1 MRKYAEKSM
10 KTMIYRKNTSY
21 KIKITKM
28 TGLFC
33 FYIELCS
40 SEHLPEVEI
49 FSLLEE
55 QIPKYKLRADT
66 LTQFA
71 GYQNEV
77 SISYISCCLSRP
89 TFYWL
94 NILFINH

>member
-1 MRKYAEKSM
+1 MSINFLLL
-10 KTMIYRKNTSY
+10 TD
-21 KIKITKM
+21 
-28 TGLFC
+28 
-33 FYIELCS
+33 LCS
-40 SEHLPEVEI
+40 SEYLPEVEI

-77 SISYISCCLSRP
+77 SEFTYCRVKL
-89 TFYWL
+89 
-94 NILFINH
+94 INNDEKII

>member
-1 MRKYAEKSM
+1 MYD
-10 KTMIYRKNTSY
+10 
-21 KIKITKM
+21 
-28 TGLFC
+28 LFHYY
-33 FYIELCS
+33 FLIDLCS
-40 SEHLPEVEI
+40 SDHLPEVEI

-77 SISYISCCLSRP
+77 SKNKFSDLYEIIDLISWIVSGLVCA
-89 TFYWL
+89 
-94 NILFINH
+94 

>member
-1 MRKYAEKSM
+1 MCRIRN
-10 KTMIYRKNTSY
+10 IYILSA
-21 KIKITKM
+21 
-28 TGLFC
+28 LFPD
-33 FYIELCS
+33 LCS

-77 SISYISCCLSRP
+77 SLM
-89 TFYWL
+89 
-94 NILFINH
+94 ILIIKFFVKIVYENY

>member
-1 MRKYAEKSM
+1 MIFSLLFY
-10 KTMIYRKNTSY
+10 TMAIRL
-21 KIKITKM
+21 IM
-28 TGLFC
+28 LFLC
-33 FYIELCS
+33 FQIDLCS

-77 SISYISCCLSRP
+77 S
-89 TFYWL
+89 
-94 NILFINH
+94 

>member
-1 MRKYAEKSM
+1 MSFDQFSFL
-10 KTMIYRKNTSY
+10 SY
-21 KIKITKM
+21 KLSKRKETEI
-28 TGLFC
+28 FF
-33 FYIELCS
+33 FYVSFVDLCS

-77 SISYISCCLSRP
+77 STL
-89 TFYWL
+89 L
-94 NILFINH
+94 L